1 MTSKRLMAAN
11 EGDCDAISKNGEVKK
26 TGNEKQAVGFNTLSF
41 RASSNFSEHQNLLAV
56 LLTEHKLLF
65 VICVIPQIVM

>member
-26 TGNEKQAVGFNTLSF
+26 TGNKKQTVGFNTLS
-41 RASSNFSEHQNLLAV
+41 EYQNLLAV
-56 LLTEHKLLF
+56 LLTEHKLLGPTPR
-65 VICVIPQIVM
+65 VSDSTGCR